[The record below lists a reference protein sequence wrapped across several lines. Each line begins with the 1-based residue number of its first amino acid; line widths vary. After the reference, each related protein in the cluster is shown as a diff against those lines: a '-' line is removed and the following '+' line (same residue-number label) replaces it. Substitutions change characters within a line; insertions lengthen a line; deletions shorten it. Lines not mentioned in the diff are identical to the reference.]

1 MKFSK
6 NILVLSVICLIIGFM
21 GGFYAGKSKSPQP
34 VTKEAVWSIGIYTGK
49 TPFDLNASEI
59 IKNPVL
65 TAKDITDVSAK
76 FVADPFMVKECVTWY
91 MFFEVYNGKTN
102 HGDIGYATSEDG
114 YKWKYN
120 KIILDEGFHLSY
132 PYVFKWQ
139 DQYYMIP
146 ESFDANSVRLYKA
159 VDFPTQWIFV
169 KTLLEGEPYVDPSI
183 FRHNNKWW
191 LFTATPSC
199 DTLKL
204 YYADILEG
212 PWKEHPKSP
221 VVKGDADIA
230 RPGGRVLIFDNRI
243 IRYTQDAYPTYG
255 NQVWAY
261 EITELT
267 TASYKERSASELP
280 IVKLTGGTAWNGQ
293 GMHQVDPHRIGVNK
307 WIACVDGLREY

>member
-1 MKFSK
+1 MRLSK
-6 NILVLSVICLIIGFM
+6 NAVILAVICLIIGFII
-21 GGFYAGKSKSPQP
+21 GFYTEKSKHPRP
-34 VTKEAVWSIGIYTGK
+34 VSKEAVWSIGIYTGR
-49 TPFDLNASEI
+49 TPFDLNASKN

-65 TAKDITDVSAK
+65 SAKDVTDVPAK
-76 FVADPFMVKECVTWY
+76 FVADPFMVKEGSTWY
-91 MFFEVYNGKTN
+91 MFFEVYNGKSN
-102 HGDIGYATSEDG
+102 HGDIGYATSNDG
-114 YKWKYN
+114 FNWTYN
-120 KIILDEGFHLSY
+120 KIILDEEFHLSY

-159 VDFPTQWIFV
+159 EDFPTKWVFV
-169 KTLLEGEPYVDPSI
+169 KTLLEGEPYVDPCI
-183 FRHNNKWW
+183 FWHAGKWW
-191 LFTATPSC
+191 LFTTTPSS

-204 YYADILEG
+204 YYADRLKG
-212 PWKEHPKSP
+212 PWKEHPESP
-221 VVKGDADIA
+221 VVKGDPDIA
-230 RPGGRVLIFDNRI
+230 RPGGRVLTFDNRI

-267 TASYKERSASELP
+267 TTSYKERLASELP
-280 IVKLTGGTAWNGQ
+280 IVKLTGGTEWNGQ

>member
-1 MKFSK
+1 MEFSK
-6 NILVLSVICLIIGFM
+6 NTVILAVICLIIGFI
-21 GGFYAGKSKSPQP
+21 GGFYVGKSKSPHS
-34 VTKEAVWSIGIYTGK
+34 VVKEAVWSIGIYTGK
-49 TPFDLNASEI
+49 TPFDLNTSEI

-65 TAKDITDVSAK
+65 TAKDVTDVPAK
-76 FVADPFMVKECVTWY
+76 FVADPFMIRDGSTWY
-91 MFFEVYNGKTN
+91 MFFEVYNGETN

-120 KIILDEGFHLSY
+120 KIILDEKFHLSY

-139 DQYYMIP
+139 DQHYMIP
-146 ESFDANSVRLYKA
+146 ESFDTVSVRLYKA

-199 DTLKL
+199 DTLKF
-204 YYADILEG
+204 YYANTLEG

-221 VVKGDADIA
+221 IIQGDADIA
-230 RPGGRVLIFDNRI
+230 RPGGRVLTFDNRI
-243 IRYTQDAYPTYG
+243 IRYTQDDYPTYG
-255 NQVWAY
+255 NQVWAC
-261 EITELT
+261 EIT
-267 TASYKERSASELP
+267 
-280 IVKLTGGTAWNGQ
+280 KLTMANYEESLVCKTPIIKAAGGRIWNGQ
-293 GMHQVDPHRIGVNK
+293 GMHQVDPHRIGVNN

>member
-1 MKFSK
+1 MKSSK
-6 NILVLSVICLIIGFM
+6 NTVILAVICLITGLII
-21 GGFYAGKSKSPQP
+21 GFYAGKSKCSHP

-65 TAKDITDVSAK
+65 TAKDVTDVPAK
-76 FVADPFMVKECVTWY
+76 FVADPFMIREGSTWH

-114 YKWKYN
+114 HKWEYN
-120 KIILDEGFHLSY
+120 KIVLDEDFHLSY

-146 ESFDANSVRLYKA
+146 ESFDAKSVRLYKA
-159 VDFPTQWIFV
+159 VDFPAKWAFV
-169 KTLLEGEPYVDPSI
+169 KTLLDGESYVDPCI
-183 FRHNNKWW
+183 FRHAGKWW

-199 DTLKL
+199 DILKF
-204 YYADILEG
+204 YYADVLEG

-221 VVKGDADIA
+221 VVEGDADMA
-230 RPGGRVLIFDNRI
+230 RPGGRVLTFDNRI

-261 EITELT
+261 EIAELT
-267 TASYKERSASELP
+267 TTSYKEKLASELP

-293 GMHQVDPHRIGVNK
+293 GMHHVDPHQIGEKK
-307 WIACVDGLREY
+307 WMACVDGLKEY

>member
-1 MKFSK
+1 MKPSK
-6 NILVLSVICLIIGFM
+6 NAVILTVICLIIGFM
-21 GGFYAGKSKSPQP
+21 GGFYAGKSKCPHS
-34 VTKEAVWSIGIYTGK
+34 VIKEAVWSIGIYTGK
-49 TPFDLNASEI
+49 TPFDLKASEN

-65 TAKDITDVSAK
+65 TAQDVTDVPAK
-76 FVADPFMVKECVTWY
+76 FVADPFMVKEGSTWH
-91 MFFEVYNGKTN
+91 MFFEVYNGKTS
-102 HGDIGYATSEDG
+102 HGDIGFATSKDG
-114 YKWKYN
+114 YNWTYK
-120 KIILDEGFHLSY
+120 KIILDEEFHLSY

-139 DQYYMIP
+139 KQYYMIP

-159 VDFPTQWIFV
+159 KDFPTKWVFV
-169 KTLLEGEPYVDPSI
+169 KTLLAGEPYVDPCI
-183 FRHNNKWW
+183 FRHAGKWW

-267 TASYKERSASELP
+267 TTSYKERLASELP
-280 IVKLTGGTAWNGQ
+280 IVKLTGGTEWNGQ
-293 GMHQVDPHRIGVNK
+293 GMHQVDPHQVGEDK

>member
-1 MKFSK
+1 
-6 NILVLSVICLIIGFM
+6 
-21 GGFYAGKSKSPQP
+21 
-34 VTKEAVWSIGIYTGK
+34 
-49 TPFDLNASEI
+49 
-59 IKNPVL
+59 
-65 TAKDITDVSAK
+65 
-76 FVADPFMVKECVTWY
+76 
-91 MFFEVYNGKTN
+91 
-102 HGDIGYATSEDG
+102 
-114 YKWKYN
+114 
-120 KIILDEGFHLSY
+120 
-132 PYVFKWQ
+132 
-139 DQYYMIP
+139 MIP
-146 ESFDANSVRLYKA
+146 ESFDAVSVRLYKA

-204 YYADILEG
+204 YYANTLEG

-221 VVKGDADIA
+221 IIEGDADIA
-230 RPGGRVLIFDNRI
+230 RPGGRVLIFDNWI

-267 TASYKERSASELP
+267 TTSYKEKLASELP
-280 IVKLTGGTAWNGQ
+280 IVKLTGGTEWNGQ
-293 GMHQVDPHRIGVNK
+293 GMHQVDSHRIGKNK

>member
-159 VDFPTQWIFV
+159 VDFPTQWIFI

-183 FRHNNKWW
+183 FRHNDKWW